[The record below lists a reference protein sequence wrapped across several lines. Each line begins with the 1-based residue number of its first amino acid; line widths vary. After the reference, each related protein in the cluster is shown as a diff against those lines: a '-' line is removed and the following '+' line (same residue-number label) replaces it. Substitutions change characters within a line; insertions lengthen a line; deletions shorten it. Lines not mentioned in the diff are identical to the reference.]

1 MHTISGAAS
10 VMEMGSESGAIGA
23 AGQTLT
29 EMIAVAW
36 MELAMFAIAAVF
48 YGLFTGKLPGLS
60 TAAKIKKVDETASAL
75 SEEDR
80 VVRDLQRRL
89 GENDHH
95 SAFKLWQHVKS
106 FDTAPAFDLA
116 GVVRSMRALGKTD
129 DDVLGELRSALDCN
143 ASIAGG
149 LIDLLEALRGH
160 GAMQLL
166 DGVAKLLEARHMDVD
181 ARTYDALMTWHSK
194 RGHFGQVS
202 ALGERCQVSI
212 TPKMRLMLAAATLR
226 QSRLSDALEHV
237 SLLPRKTAATTPSV
251 SSPPSSGST
260 LPQTMAARLVSLAAR
275 EQRLADAI
283 QLLKELDVC
292 LETQTLDDLL
302 QEAARR
308 QDTQMR
314 QQLYDLAGRVEPAEQ
329 PCEEAPED
337 LAKQV
342 TMIKACG
349 QERNLQGAVRVFD
362 RLKQMGFADVV
373 SYNTVLKAHLALG
386 RFAAAQTML
395 RE

>member
-36 MELAMFAIAAVF
+36 MEPAMFAIAAVF

-60 TAAKIKKVDETASAL
+60 RAAKTKKVGEEASAS
-75 SEEDR
+75 SEEER

-129 DDVLGELRSALDCN
+129 DDVLGELLSALDCN

-149 LIDLLEALRGH
+149 LSDLLEALRGH

-166 DGVAKLLEARHMDVD
+166 DGVAKLLQAR
-181 ARTYDALMTWHSK
+181 AL
-194 RGHFGQVS
+194 RAG
-202 ALGERCQVSI
+202 
-212 TPKMRLMLAAATLR
+212 
-226 QSRLSDALEHV
+226 
-237 SLLPRKTAATTPSV
+237 
-251 SSPPSSGST
+251 
-260 LPQTMAARLVSLAAR
+260 
-275 EQRLADAI
+275 
-283 QLLKELDVC
+283 VC
-292 LETQTLDDLL
+292 
-302 QEAARR
+302 ARR
-308 QDTQMR
+308 TVP
-314 QQLYDLAGRVEPAEQ
+314 GVHHAED
-329 PCEEAPED
+329 APY
-337 LAKQV
+337 AR
-342 TMIKACG
+342 CC
-349 QERNLQGAVRVFD
+349 NP
-362 RLKQMGFADVV
+362 
-373 SYNTVLKAHLALG
+373 
-386 RFAAAQTML
+386 
-395 RE
+395 